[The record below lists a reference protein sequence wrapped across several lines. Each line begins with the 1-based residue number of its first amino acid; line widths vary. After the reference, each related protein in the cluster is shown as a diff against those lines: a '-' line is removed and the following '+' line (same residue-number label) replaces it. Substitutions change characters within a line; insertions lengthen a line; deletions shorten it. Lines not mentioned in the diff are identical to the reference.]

1 MATLTPAARN
11 GITGVMPLRMRKLQ
25 LAWLLTETLRRSMSC
40 ILASVWRWHSP
51 PVDRV
56 Q

>member
-25 LAWLLTETLRRSMSC
+25 LARLVRED
-40 ILASVWRWHSP
+40 LAALDELYLGLGLVMALATG
-51 PVDRV
+51 
-56 Q
+56 